1 MKIYPKVLII
11 SNKFDFSTD
20 LVAHQLNQMETDYV
34 RINRDQFR
42 DYKIEFDPLVPVLN
56 VVIENVEY
64 IIDQV
69 HLLSIFFRAPTFLRD
84 IFQEEV
90 DGEEQLYRTQWA
102 AFIRAIT
109 VFEDALWVNNPIDTY
124 KAEIKALQ
132 LSYAK
137 QVGLLVP
144 HTIITNKTTPQPGEI
159 FAIKSIDTAIVSSKK
174 EEAFVYTSI
183 VDGSDLQENHYS
195 SPFFLQK
202 ALTPKIDVRITI
214 IGQQVVAMYIKGNVA
229 IRGDW
234 RKFEDELIYEP
245 FELPSEIKA
254 RILNFTKM
262 FKLNYAAIDMVL
274 YNSEYHFIEVNPT
287 GEWAWL
293 QKNTGIDMGLIIAK
307 YLCHENLG

>member
-20 LVAHQLNQMETDYV
+20 LIAHQLKADYV
-34 RINRDQFR
+34 RINRDQFQE
-42 DYKIEFDPLVPVLN
+42 YLIEFDPLVPILN
-56 VVIENVEY
+56 ILIENVEY
-64 IIDQV
+64 VINQE
-69 HLLSIFFRAPTFLRD
+69 HLLSVFFRAPTFLRD
-84 IFQEEV
+84 IFQGEV
-90 DGEEQLYRTQWA
+90 DAEQQLYRTQWA
-102 AFIRAIT
+102 AFIRALI
-109 VFEDALWVNNPIDTY
+109 VFEDALWVNNPVDTY

-144 HTIITNKTTPQPGEI
+144 HSVITNKTTNRPGEI
-159 FAIKSIDTAIVSSKK
+159 FAIKSIDTAIVSTKE

-183 VDGSDLQENHYS
+183 VEGSDLQENHYS
-195 SPFFLQK
+195 SPFFLQE

-214 IGQQVVAMYIKGNVA
+214 IGQQLIAMYIKGNVG

-245 FELPSEIKA
+245 FELPSAVKVK
-254 RILNFTKM
+254 ILDFTRK

-293 QKNTGIDMGLIIAK
+293 QKNTGIDMGLMIAK
-307 YLCHENLG
+307 YLCHENLGE